1 MNKLIFS
8 LLLFSSILID
18 SCITI
23 KESSVVQDNF
33 LGLSVNSQQ
42 IYDKESNGSFF
53 CPIRLSMQP
62 MDKLIAIAFKGNTNY
77 NQIELQFFNDKINGK
92 GVVAML
98 TKKSD
103 GDIDIYYSKGLHFD
117 NEMYSFDILHKPTET
132 NIDYSFIITNTGV
145 HCVLSMV
152 DSRGNK
158 IKLSVI
164 QSSNAI
170 DCTNFLAPVAPKSDN
185 PSFFPFYYMR
195 KTVFCRSSDTKI
207 DLTINDIKQKPKKI
221 PLLVNKKIVYLSRYA
236 DMPIIGMWHSD
247 SSTVLKPIKKDS
259 SKFNYYELVDNN
271 GHSEIKSIIESIDG
285 HTMKLHFSPSI
296 PDLRCLKSDIVVTG
310 RFTISCDSIAGIV
323 GGEYKI
329 TNNKNQIEF
338 NCHPTKGFQPNPGK
352 VWVKTLT
359 WQSLLDY
366 NKQENTMTMSSKWT
380 KK

>member
-117 NEMYSFDILHKPTET
+117 N
-132 NIDYSFIITNTGV
+132 
-145 HCVLSMV
+145 
-152 DSRGNK
+152 
-158 IKLSVI
+158 
-164 QSSNAI
+164 
-170 DCTNFLAPVAPKSDN
+170 
-185 PSFFPFYYMR
+185 
-195 KTVFCRSSDTKI
+195 
-207 DLTINDIKQKPKKI
+207 
-221 PLLVNKKIVYLSRYA
+221 
-236 DMPIIGMWHSD
+236 
-247 SSTVLKPIKKDS
+247 
-259 SKFNYYELVDNN
+259 
-271 GHSEIKSIIESIDG
+271 
-285 HTMKLHFSPSI
+285 
-296 PDLRCLKSDIVVTG
+296 
-310 RFTISCDSIAGIV
+310 
-323 GGEYKI
+323 
-329 TNNKNQIEF
+329 
-338 NCHPTKGFQPNPGK
+338 
-352 VWVKTLT
+352 
-359 WQSLLDY
+359 
-366 NKQENTMTMSSKWT
+366 
-380 KK
+380 